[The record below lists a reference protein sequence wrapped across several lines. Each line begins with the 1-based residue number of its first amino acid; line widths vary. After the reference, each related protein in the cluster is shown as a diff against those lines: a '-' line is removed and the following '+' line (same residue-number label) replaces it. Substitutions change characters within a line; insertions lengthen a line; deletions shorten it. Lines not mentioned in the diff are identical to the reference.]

1 MFKELCALWLVD
13 FSSRNRHQAHVLD
26 PNRARPRQCVSQC
39 IGWFMHLWT
48 FNDTWEVREALGV
61 LKSSDLLIYL
71 NSTLGEL
78 TISLSNKRQFL
89 SKKSFVNKFECLME
103 VASLHHAGVPV
114 ISFFF
119 SIVLHVTRVKVWY
132 NAQSCANSNCRG
144 IPQLNIIWLEIESY

>member
-1 MFKELCALWLVD
+1 M
-13 FSSRNRHQAHVLD
+13 
-26 PNRARPRQCVSQC
+26 
-39 IGWFMHLWT
+39 
-48 FNDTWEVREALGV
+48 REARGV

-119 SIVLHVTRVKVWY
+119 FDSITCYSTKGLVQRAKLR
-132 NAQSCANSNCRG
+132 
-144 IPQLNIIWLEIESY
+144 